1 MITGAGPSYR
11 IMHSI
16 IWLGPDQLEASP
28 ELFRIALNKVDNNAM
43 AQEWA
48 RGLQTDKHF
57 TPSQI
62 RVKVNRVRQSGS
74 RTPKIVSATKK
85 VSGKKITRNPKVLQ
99 APARRQTS
107 PNPQKHRIRYMDKK
121 ELRTLICSLAP
132 STRVHITFTGSKA
145 HLTTDYT
152 VCKIRTGKGR
162 GGSKIIDLVDAFKNT
177 VSTGTKDNES
187 ILNITVAGT
196 MHGHASEA
204 EAPSSYVKDR
214 GVGEALRPQ
223 FNSMLDA
230 EGDYTVRIESPM
242 PDLQG
247 TWVVNKASK
256 VQGRVGQTKLMLEN
270 VSDGR
275 KTEVWSYRHSG
286 AISKFEILGEDGMSL
301 PAEPEASQ
309 EELPGQ
315 FADNPDEDNDIS

>member
-1 MITGAGPSYR
+1 
-11 IMHSI
+11 MHSI
-16 IWLGPDQLEASP
+16 IWLGPEQLEASP
-28 ELFRIALNKVDNNAM
+28 ELFRLALNKVDNNDRAR
-43 AQEWA
+43 EWA
-48 RGLQTDKHF
+48 HGLQIDKHF
-57 TPSQI
+57 TPSQLC
-62 RVKVNRVRQSGS
+62 VKVKGVRQSGS
-74 RTPKIVSATKK
+74 RTPEIVSATKK
-85 VSGKKITRNPKVLQ
+85 VPSKKIARSPKVLQ
-99 APARRQTS
+99 APPRRQPS
-107 PNPQKHRIRYMDKK
+107 RNPQKHRIQYMDKK
-121 ELRTLICSLAP
+121 ELRTLICSLTP
-132 STRVHITFTGSKA
+132 STRIHITFTGSKA

-204 EAPSSYVKDR
+204 EAPSSYKKDR
-214 GVGEALRPQ
+214 GVGETLRKQ

-256 VQGRVGQTKLMLEN
+256 VQGRVGQTKLMLESP
-270 VSDGR
+270 SDGR

-286 AISKFEILGEDGMSL
+286 AISKFEILGDDGMSL
-301 PAEPEASQ
+301 PAEPEAAME